1 MKINFPAS
9 ETKSFNGWNFL
20 KQKFQR
26 YKLAETKVPAYNPD
40 RSNL

>member
-1 MKINFPAS
+1 MKINFPQV
-9 ETKSFNGWNFL
+9 

-40 RSNL
+40 RSTL